1 VVESQCLSKTLVAVF
16 LKSACQIATS
26 LTHRHCQL
34 AFTEKAM
41 TKAFHRSSFAISLGA
56 RTRPVQRLGI
66 ANGRCEN
73 QNIRWPSFDHQTLRP
88 GILHFGCGAFH
99 RAHQNVFTQRAIEL
113 EGSSAWGVVGVSF
126 RSRKIRQL
134 LAPQDFLYTV
144 LERGGDHVS
153 AQVVGVLR
161 DVLFARAQRSRVIA
175 SFADPRTRIV
185 TLTITPSGY
194 LPDAA
199 PVEVPWDS
207 PVDPIGILV
216 EGLATI
222 RARGTAPPV
231 LISCDNMPANGRRL
245 RQTLLERADRE
256 SASLAHW
263 IDRNVQSPS
272 SVVDRIVPVPTSEDG
287 AAATG
292 LLGLQDLAAVATEPF
307 RQWVIED
314 FEGPR
319 PSWERA
325 GATYVSD
332 VAAWEA
338 SKLRLLNGT
347 HMAIAFLGM
356 LSQLETVSDFV
367 LDPLYLR
374 YVSRLMVDEQ
384 VPTIPPSNHD
394 LIAYCCQLLE
404 RWQNRYIVHQLQRI
418 ARNGAEKLQP
428 RLLDSVRENIVAG
441 RSSPCTVLAVAAWAC
456 CTARMMPYAG
466 NLEDDAAPAL
476 QDLAATSGD
485 TRDFVRRLLC
495 RRDIFGTELPQVPT
509 FGDQLAEAIDLLRL
523 LGARGAVS
531 RVLMTAA
538 RVST

>member
-1 VVESQCLSKTLVAVF
+1 LPAAAAVEK
-16 LKSACQIATS
+16 
-26 LTHRHCQL
+26 
-34 AFTEKAM
+34 
-41 TKAFHRSSFAISLGA
+41 
-56 RTRPVQRLGI
+56 
-66 ANGRCEN
+66 
-73 QNIRWPSFDHQTLRP
+73 
-88 GILHFGCGAFH
+88 
-99 RAHQNVFTQRAIEL
+99 
-113 EGSSAWGVVGVSF
+113 
-126 RSRKIRQL
+126 
-134 LAPQDFLYTV
+134 
-144 LERGGDHVS
+144 
-153 AQVVGVLR
+153 
-161 DVLFARAQRSRVIA
+161 
-175 SFADPRTRIV
+175 
-185 TLTITPSGY
+185 
-194 LPDAA
+194 
-199 PVEVPWDS
+199 PWDS

-231 LISCDNMPANGRRL
+231 LISCDNLLANGRRL
-245 RQTLLERADRE
+245 RQALLERANRE
-256 SASLAHW
+256 SVSLAHW
-263 IDRNVQSPS
+263 IERNVQCPS
-272 SVVDRIVPVPTSEDG
+272 SVVDRIVPVPTNEDR

-325 GATYVSD
+325 GATFVSD

-356 LSQLETVSDFV
+356 LSRLETVSDFV

-404 RWQNRYIVHQLQRI
+404 RWQNRHIVHQLQRI

-428 RLLDSVRENIVAG
+428 RLLDSVGESIAAG

-466 NLEDDAAPAL
+466 NLEDDNAPAL
-476 QDLAATSGD
+476 QDLAAKSRD
-485 TRDFVRRLLC
+485 TRDFVRQLLC
-495 RRDIFGTELPQVPT
+495 RKDIFGTELPHIPA
-509 FGDQLAEAIDLLRL
+509 FGDQLAEAIDLLKL